1 MKRKLK
7 WKLLI
12 AALTVEF
19 CAATAQATPAVGVA
33 SFEDGTST
41 YPVEVW
47 FPPGSVTNVAGGHE
61 GARAVAATGNVRIKH
76 IPASQHTRVVFWMKA
91 SAQSHITGTVQYH
104 DASWQSLGQVTVGL
118 TADGLW
124 REQVIRLNKPAGTVY
139 VLTNMRL
146 PTGVTATID
155 DVTLAAEEPPGAV
168 NGFETASTGT
178 WTTWYPPASVQNTNA
193 VSHAGL
199 RSVAVSGN
207 VKFGVAPIVTQAQF
221 WHSRA
226 SGSANM
232 SWIIQYYDPGW
243 VLLAESGVGSIASD
257 TTWRQA
263 TIPVN
268 APANARYALVGIWV
282 NGTAGDGIVNIDDFT
297 TTASVQPARR
307 PFANS
312 SPWNVLADDTPYSF
326 VEHPELDDV
335 HWWVNLGEYSI
346 PVVNSTP
353 SDPLVAVT
361 VSATH
366 GRPAT
371 VVNVRI
377 PAGVTGAP
385 PANGDGTLQV
395 NETNGISHSF
405 WKFVRT
411 TNTTATAEA
420 YGSTPLDADG
430 FTDPATGLNAGIRA
444 AWCSPMAG
452 LLTGPEI
459 AAGEIEHALAI
470 ALPGNMLARG
480 WVAPALQEDNT
491 SASTYSGSIPMG
503 SRLVVPP
510 TATMPP
516 GLSALGQ
523 KIWRAARR
531 YGFLVVDLAGSP
543 TLYADPR
550 SMTAAQIAALREYWC
565 PANCD
570 GRNDLD
576 DIASQLRVARH

>member
-1 MKRKLK
+1 MKQKV
-7 WKLLI
+7 LI
-12 AALTVEF
+12 VAFTAQLCAAAAL
-19 CAATAQATPAVGVA
+19 ATPAVGVA

-41 YPVEVW
+41 SPVEVW
-47 FPPGSVTNVAGGHE
+47 YSPGSVTNVAGGHE

-76 IPASQHTRVVFWMKA
+76 IPTSEQTRVVYWMKA
-91 SAQSHITGTVQYH
+91 SVQSYITGKVQYYNS
-104 DASWQSLGQVTVGL
+104 SWQSLGEATLDL
-118 TADGLW
+118 TADGSW
-124 REQVIRLNKPAGTVY
+124 RQQVIRLNKPAGTFY
-139 VLTNMRL
+139 VFTNMWL
-146 PTGVTATID
+146 PSGVTATID
-155 DVTLAAEEPPGAV
+155 DVTLAVDDPAGAV
-168 NGFETASTGT
+168 DGFETASTGT
-178 WTTWYPPASVQNTNA
+178 WTTWYPPASLQNTNV

-207 VKFGVAPIVTQAQF
+207 VKFGVAPIVTQARF
-221 WHSRA
+221 WHRRA

-232 SWIIQYYDPGW
+232 SWLIQYYNANW
-243 VLLAESGVGSIASD
+243 VLIGESNVGSITSD

-268 APANARYALVGIWV
+268 APAGALYVLVGVWV
-282 NGTAGDGIVNIDDFT
+282 NGTTGDAIVNVDDFAT
-297 TTASVQPARR
+297 TPGVQPARR
-307 PFANS
+307 PFASS
-312 SPWNVLADDTPYSF
+312 SPWNVLAEDTPYSF
-326 VEHPELDDV
+326 DHHPELDDV
-335 HWWVNLGEYSI
+335 HWWVNLTEWSI
-346 PVVNSTP
+346 PVVNSAP
-353 SDPLVAVT
+353 GDPLVAVS
-361 VSATH
+361 VSASH

-377 PAGVTGAP
+377 PAGVSGA
-385 PANGDGTLQV
+385 AGDDGTLQV

-405 WKFVRT
+405 WKFDRT
-411 TNTTATAEA
+411 STTTATAEA

-470 ALPGNMLARG
+470 ALPNSMLARG
-480 WVAPALQEDNT
+480 WVAPALKEDGDAAT
-491 SASTYSGSIPMG
+491 AYFGSIPMG

-510 TATMPP
+510 TATMPS

-531 YGFLVVDLAGSP
+531 YGFLVVDRAGSP

-550 SMTAAQIAALREYWC
+550 SMTAAQIAALREHWC

-570 GRNDLD
+570 GMNDLD
-576 DIASQLRVARH
+576 VIASQLHVAQY

>member
-1 MKRKLK
+1 MKL
-7 WKLLI
+7 KLLI
-12 AALTVEF
+12 GALAAELW
-19 CAATAQATPAVGVA
+19 ATTALAIPAVGVA
-33 SFEDGTST
+33 SFEDGSSTS
-41 YPVEVW
+41 PVEVW
-47 FPPGSVTNVAGGHE
+47 YSPGSVTNVAGGHE
-61 GARAVAATGNVRIKH
+61 GARAVDATGNVRIKYT
-76 IPASQHTRVVFWMKA
+76 PGNQHTRAVFWMKA
-91 SAQSHITGTVQYH
+91 STQTHITGNIQYY
-104 DASWQSLGQVTVGL
+104 DASWQSLGEATLDL
-118 TADGLW
+118 TADGMW
-124 REQVIRLNKPAGTVY
+124 REQVIRLSKPASTVY
-139 VLTNMRL
+139 VFTNMWL

-155 DVTLAAEEPPGAV
+155 DVTLAAAEPTGAV

-178 WTTWYPPASVQNTNA
+178 WTTWYAPASVQNTNA

-207 VKFGVAPIVTQAQF
+207 VKFGVAPIVTQTQF
-221 WHSRA
+221 WHRRA

-232 SWIIQYYDPGW
+232 SWLIQYYNANW
-243 VLLAESGVGSIASD
+243 VLLAESNVGSITSD

-268 APANARYALVGIWV
+268 APTDARYVMVGVWV
-282 NGTAGDGIVNIDDFT
+282 NGTSGDAVVNIDDFAT
-297 TTASVQPARR
+297 TPSVQPARR

-312 SPWNVLADDTPYSF
+312 SPWNILADDTPYSF
-326 VEHPELDDV
+326 DEHPELDDD
-335 HWWVNLGEYSI
+335 HWWVNLAEWSI
-346 PVVNSTP
+346 PVVNSAP
-353 SDPLVAVT
+353 GDPMVAVT
-361 VSATH
+361 VSASH

-377 PAGVTGAP
+377 PAGVSGAP
-385 PANGDGTLQV
+385 PASGDGTLQV

-411 TNTTATAEA
+411 STTTATAQA

-470 ALPGNMLARG
+470 ALPGSMLTSG
-480 WVAPALQEDNT
+480 WVAPALNEDSDT
-491 SASTYSGSIPMG
+491 SAYFGSIPMG

-531 YGFLVVDLAGSP
+531 YGLLVVDQAGSP

-550 SMTAAQIAALREYWC
+550 SMTAAQIAPLRETWC

-570 GRNDLD
+570 GTNDLD
-576 DIASQLRVARH
+576 DIASQLVVARY

>member
-1 MKRKLK
+1 MK

-12 AALTVEF
+12 GALTAQL
-19 CAATAQATPAVGVA
+19 CTATALAIPAVGVA

-47 FPPGSVTNVAGGHE
+47 YSPGSVANVAGGHE

-76 IPASQHTRVVFWMKA
+76 APASQHTRVVFWMKA
-91 SAQSHITGTVQYH
+91 SSQTHITGTVQYYN
-104 DASWQSLGQVTVGL
+104 ASWQSLGEAALDL

-124 REQVIRLNKPAGTVY
+124 REKVVRLSKPSGTVY
-139 VLTNMRL
+139 VFTNMGL
-146 PTGVTATID
+146 PAGITATID
-155 DVTLAAEEPPGAV
+155 DVTLAAAEPAGAI
-168 NGFETASTGT
+168 NGFETASTT
-178 WTTWYPPASVQNTNA
+178 PWSVWFSPASVQNTNA
-193 VSHAGL
+193 VSRAGL

-207 VKFGVAPIVTQAQF
+207 VKFGVAPIVIQAQF
-221 WHSRA
+221 WHRRA
-226 SGSANM
+226 SGSADMN
-232 SWIIQYYDPGW
+232 WLIQYYDASW
-243 VLLAESGVGSIASD
+243 LLLAESSVGSITSD

-263 TIPVN
+263 IIPVN
-268 APANARYALVGIWV
+268 APANTRFVLVGVSV
-282 NGTAGDGIVNIDDFT
+282 NGTTSDAIVNIDDFAT
-297 TTASVQPARR
+297 TPSVQPARR

-312 SPWNVLADDTPYSF
+312 SPWNVLADGIPYSF
-326 VEHPELDDV
+326 EEHPELDDDN
-335 HWWVNLGEYSI
+335 WWVNLEEWSI

-353 SDPLVAVT
+353 SDPMVAVT
-361 VSATH
+361 VSASH

-371 VVNVRI
+371 VVNARI
-377 PAGVTGAP
+377 PAGVSGAA
-385 PANGDGTLQV
+385 PAGGDGTLQV
-395 NETNGISHSF
+395 NETNGVSHSF

-411 TNTTATAEA
+411 STTTATAQA

-470 ALPGNMLARG
+470 ALPNSMLARG
-480 WVAPALQEDNT
+480 WVAPALQEDGDAAT
-491 SASTYSGSIPMG
+491 AYYGSIPMG

-510 TATMPP
+510 TATMPA

-531 YGFLVVDLAGSP
+531 YGFLVVDRADSP

-550 SMTAAQIAALREYWC
+550 SMTATQIEPLRVWWC
-565 PANCD
+565 STC
-570 GRNDLD
+570 GGENDLD
-576 DIASQLRVARH
+576 KIASQLVVARY

>member
-1 MKRKLK
+1 MKRKL
-7 WKLLI
+7 WI
-12 AALTVEF
+12 GMVITVL
-19 CAATAQATPAVGVA
+19 CAAAAQATPAVGVA

-47 FPPGSVTNVAGGHE
+47 YAPGSVTNVAGGHE

-76 IPASQHTRVVFWMKA
+76 TLASQHTRVVFWMKA
-91 SAQSHITGTVQYH
+91 STQSHVTGNVEYY
-104 DASWQSLGQVTVGL
+104 DANWQSLGEAALDL
-118 TADGLW
+118 TADGSW
-124 REQVIRLNKPAGTVY
+124 REKVVRLNKPAGTVY
-139 VLTNMRL
+139 VFTNMGL
-146 PTGVTATID
+146 PGGVTATLD
-155 DVTLAAEEPPGAV
+155 DVTLAADEPAGAA
-168 NGFETASTGT
+168 NGFETASASPWST
-178 WTTWYPPASVQNTNA
+178 WFSPASVQNTNV

-207 VKFGVAPIVTQAQF
+207 VKFGVAPMVTQAQF

-232 SWIIQYYDPGW
+232 SWIVEYYDASW
-243 VLLAESGVGSIASD
+243 TLLAQSSVGNIASD

-263 TIPVN
+263 TLPFS
-268 APANARYALVGIWV
+268 APANARYVLVGVWV
-282 NGTAGDGIVNIDDFT
+282 NGTGGGEIVNIDDFT

-312 SPWNVLADDTPYSF
+312 SPWNVLAADTPYSF
-326 VEHPELDDV
+326 VPHSELAGPGV
-335 HWWVNLGEYSI
+335 HWWVNLNDYSI
-346 PVVNSTP
+346 PVVNSAP
-353 SDPLVAVT
+353 GDPLVAVS
-361 VSATH
+361 VSASH
-366 GRPAT
+366 GRPAS

-385 PANGDGTLQV
+385 PAGGDGTLQV

-405 WKFVRT
+405 WRFVRT
-411 TNTTATAEA
+411 SDTSATAQA

-444 AWCSPMAG
+444 AWCSTMAG

-470 ALPGNMLARG
+470 ALPGSMLARG
-480 WVAPALQEDNT
+480 WVAPALQEDNN
-491 SASTYSGSIPMG
+491 SGSTYTGSIPMG

-523 KIWRAARR
+523 KIWRAAQR
-531 YGFLVVDLAGSP
+531 YGFLVVDQGTVP

-550 SMTAAQIAALREYWC
+550 TMTSAQIAALRENWC

-570 GRNDLD
+570 GKNDLD
-576 DIASQLRVARH
+576 DIASQLQVARY

>member
-1 MKRKLK
+1 MK
-7 WKLLI
+7 WKLLVV
-12 AALTVEF
+12 AVAVELW
-19 CAATAQATPAVGVA
+19 ATASVAIPAVGVA

-47 FPPGSVTNVAGGHE
+47 YQPGSVTNVAGGHE
-61 GARAVAATGNVRIKH
+61 GSRAVAATGNVRIKH
-76 IPASQHTRVVFWMKA
+76 APASQHTRVVFWMKA
-91 SAQSHITGTVQYH
+91 SAQTHITGNTEYYN
-104 DASWQSLGQVTVGL
+104 ASWQSLGEAALDL

-124 REQVIRLNKPAGTVY
+124 REQVVRLSKPAGTVY
-139 VLTNMRL
+139 VFTHMWL

-155 DVTLAAEEPPGAV
+155 DVTLAAAEPAGAV
-168 NGFETASTGT
+168 NGFEAASTSPWST
-178 WTTWYPPASVQNTNA
+178 WFSPASVQNTNA
-193 VSHAGL
+193 VSRAGF

-207 VKFGVAPIVTQAQF
+207 VKHGVAPIVTQAQF
-221 WHSRA
+221 WHRRA
-226 SGSANM
+226 SGSADM
-232 SWIIQYYDPGW
+232 DWLIQYFDASW
-243 VLLAESGVGSIASD
+243 VLLAESSVGSIASD

-268 APANARYALVGIWV
+268 APASTRYVLVGVLV
-282 NGTAGDGIVNIDDFT
+282 NGTGDGAIVDIDDFAT
-297 TTASVQPARR
+297 TPSVQPARR

-312 SPWNVLADDTPYSF
+312 SPWNALADDTPYSF
-326 VEHPELDDV
+326 DEHPELDDD
-335 HWWVNLGEYSI
+335 HWWVNLGEWSI
-346 PVVNSTP
+346 PVVNSAP
-353 SDPLVAVT
+353 GDPMVAVT
-361 VSATH
+361 ASASH

-377 PAGVTGAP
+377 PAGVSGAP
-385 PANGDGTLQV
+385 PAGGDGTLQV

-405 WKFVRT
+405 WRFVRT
-411 TNTTATAEA
+411 STTTATAQA

-459 AAGEIEHALAI
+459 AAGEIEHALAV
-470 ALPGNMLARG
+470 ALPNSMLARG
-480 WVAPALQEDNT
+480 WVAPALQEDSDAA
-491 SASTYSGSIPMG
+491 SAYYGSIPMG

-510 TATMPP
+510 SATMPP

-531 YGFLVVDLAGSP
+531 YGFLVVDRADSP

-550 SMTAAQIAALREYWC
+550 SVTAAQIAPLREHWC

-576 DIASQLRVARH
+576 DIASQLVVARY

>member
-1 MKRKLK
+1 MKY
-7 WKLLI
+7 KLLI
-12 AALTVEF
+12 GALTAQL
-19 CAATAQATPAVGVA
+19 CTATALATPAVGVA

-47 FPPGSVTNVAGGHE
+47 YPPGSVANVAGGHE

-76 IPASQHTRVVFWMKA
+76 IPTSEQTRVVYWMKA
-91 SAQSHITGTVQYH
+91 SAQSHITGRIQYYN
-104 DASWQSLGQVTVGL
+104 ASWQSLGEAAVDL

-124 REQVIRLNKPAGTVY
+124 REQVIRLSKPAGTYY
-139 VLTNMRL
+139 VFTNMLL
-146 PTGVTATID
+146 PAGVTATID
-155 DVTLAAEEPPGAV
+155 DVALAAGDPVDAD
-168 NGFETASTGT
+168 GFEKASTGR
-178 WTTWYPPASVQNTNA
+178 WTTWFPPASVQNTNGI
-193 VSHAGL
+193 SHAGL

-207 VKFGVAPIVTQAQF
+207 VKFGVAPIVTQSRF
-221 WHSRA
+221 WHHSA
-226 SGSANM
+226 SGPASI
-232 SWIIQYYDPGW
+232 SWQIQYYDASW
-243 VLLAESGVGSIASD
+243 VLLGTSNVGSIASD
-257 TTWRQA
+257 TTWQQA
-263 TIPVN
+263 TIPIA
-268 APANARYALVGIWV
+268 APANTRYVLVGVSV
-282 NGTAGDGIVNIDDFT
+282 NGSSIVNIDDFA

-312 SPWNVLADDTPYSF
+312 SPWNVLADDTPYTF
-326 VEHPELDDV
+326 VEHPELDDP
-335 HWWVNLGEYSI
+335 HWWVNRGEYSI
-346 PVVNSTP
+346 PVVNSAP
-353 SDPLVAVT
+353 SDPLVAVD
-361 VSATH
+361 VPATH

-377 PAGVTGAP
+377 PAGVTGAEP
-385 PANGDGTLQV
+385 PGGDGTLQV

-405 WKFVRT
+405 WRFFRLSA
-411 TNTTATAEA
+411 TTATAEA

-459 AAGEIEHALAI
+459 AAGEIEHALAV
-470 ALPGNMLARG
+470 ALPASMLARG

-491 SASTYSGSIPMG
+491 SSSYFGSIPMG

-531 YGFLVVDLAGSP
+531 YGFLVVDLADSP

-550 SMTAAQIAALREYWC
+550 STTDAQLTALRDYWC
-565 PANCD
+565 ANCNST
-570 GRNDLD
+570 NDLD
-576 DIASQLRVARH
+576 EIAIQLRVARY